1 MLSLWAVGTAHGLTC
16 RLWAWWLSLMEWR
29 RPADSRDGSCL
40 AGLALV
46 RWGWLLE
53 GGAACGSEGFHQL
66 ELKDRALSNRQG
78 TLLAGY
84 WCECGLAA

>member
-1 MLSLWAVGTAHGLTC
+1 MLSLWAVGTAPGLTC
-16 RLWAWWLSLMEWR
+16 RLWAWRLSLMEWR

-46 RWGWLLE
+46 RWDWLLE
-53 GGAACGSEGFHQL
+53 GGAACGSKGFHQL

-78 TLLAGY
+78 TLLAGDRR
-84 WCECGLAA
+84 ECGLAA